1 MTKGSF
7 RKSTGPVSLSELPD
21 LPIYP
26 DFPTFP
32 DIYYFNNNEYPSLH
46 KDEWYKD
53 NGYDKKIKPENMKVF
68 DHHINIQSYYD
79 DGIKKYINT
88 FSNVILVSKG
98 DIYISGGDL
107 KMSGIIFA
115 PNGKVVFNGR

>member
-1 MTKGSF
+1 
-7 RKSTGPVSLSELPD
+7 
-21 LPIYP
+21 
-26 DFPTFP
+26 
-32 DIYYFNNNEYPSLH
+32 
-46 KDEWYKD
+46 
-53 NGYDKKIKPENMKVF
+53 MKVF

-115 PNGKVVFNGR
+115 PNGKVVFNGRSFEGIVIAKDGFNVTSGGTDINFETVDSILKINIPK